1 MLQTKK
7 SVYPCS
13 RQAYNLIVAGAR
25 CHGVYHDVYSVHY
38 KLACI
43 HVDLDQTCVL
53 LELVYT
59 DKTCKKH
66 VTVGA
71 GASVL
76 TTAVLA
82 VLRSTMSIILAVQSA
97 F

>member
-1 MLQTKK
+1 MH
-7 SVYPCS
+7 
-13 RQAYNLIVAGAR
+13 RDI
-25 CHGVYHDVYSVHY
+25 YSAHY
-38 KLACI
+38 KLICI

-59 DKTCKKH
+59 DTTCKKH
-66 VTVGA
+66 VAAGA

-82 VLRSTMSIILAVQSA
+82 VLSLTLSIISAVQSA